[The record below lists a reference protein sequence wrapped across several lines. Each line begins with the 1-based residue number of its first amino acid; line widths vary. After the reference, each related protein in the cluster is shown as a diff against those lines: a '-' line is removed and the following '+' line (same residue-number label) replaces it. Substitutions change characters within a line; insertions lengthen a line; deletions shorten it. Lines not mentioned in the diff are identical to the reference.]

1 LRSTIFRRPIVNEV
15 GYENL
20 NGEAVY
26 NILNGGFEYNAMD
39 GILNIAFDEDT
50 RAVTASRIGQIQFIQ
65 SGDGVL
71 PTVAPLNDFVD
82 VPDLKINGADVV
94 E

>member
-1 LRSTIFRRPIVNEV
+1 MIQAINEV

-20 NGEAVY
+20 TGEAVY
-26 NILNGGFEYNAMD
+26 NILTNDFEYSAMG
-39 GILNIAFDEDT
+39 GILNVAYSAET
-50 RAVTASRIGQIQFIQ
+50 RAVPSSRIGQIQFIQ

-71 PTVAPLNDFVD
+71 PTVAPLNDFMA
-82 VPDLKINGADVV
+82 VPDLKVNGADVV